1 MHNHPSAAILRE
13 AERIATLPYTQW
25 PAYYDDMIA
34 ILDRT
39 AEAGVELTTPLTDA
53 QCDELRAMSARLRRK
68 RDADTAPVIGGFT
81 APRP

>member
-13 AERIATLPYTQW
+13 AERIATMPYPQW
-25 PAYYDDMIA
+25 PASYDEMIA
-34 ILDRT
+34 NLDRK
-39 AEAGVELTTPLTDA
+39 AEVGIEHTTSLTDA
-53 QCDELRAMSARLRRK
+53 QRDEIRAMSARLRRK